1 MKIGS
6 IFSGIGGLDLGIEK
20 GLSKYGAETVWQVE
34 MDKHCVN
41 VLKKHWPN
49 ALQIEDDINNV
60 DFSKLEKVEML
71 IGGFPCQTF
80 SVAGSRKGLS
90 EKDDRGILWYQFER
104 AISTIRPKWVV
115 AENVRG
121 LLTAKDDRGRKG
133 GAFARVVSFLASR
146 GYRVEWQVIS
156 AGSVNAPHLR
166 ERVFI
171 VAKKEEVGN
180 TSSKSDVAT
189 NREITREPQERNT
202 RQDNV
207 RKTSRGTK
215 SRTHWQEIEQ
225 QMGSVSYGICPGLA
239 GNLGLPNYWQ
249 YFADLVNWRT
259 PTTMDSK
266 NDVHKHAAKLL
277 EGKTKRKSG
286 ENVQISLADQVAMD
300 ELKANP
306 YLYEIYKKQVMTTRT
321 KLPNQKDFVDYLRS
335 QTTIKELSDKTD
347 IKKSTIEH
355 WFRYDK
361 TGFSYP
367 SIEDWNKIK
376 VYLQTIKYDEEMNY
390 VENVDW
396 EKPMWPTP
404 TATQIERSNLVI
416 SEKNPN
422 RFVHKDGKTYPMNL
436 TEKVKSVEKE
446 IWATPT
452 TQDTPHKDIQLTESG
467 RRKSKDG
474 KSSHSLN
481 LQDQVNLSEKTMFD
495 TPVKHTA
502 VDNAAPSEWRRN
514 SHNIVVQSHY
524 KEYEPWETVP
534 RAVEDY
540 PLRKQKLQAL
550 GNAVVPACAEFVGL
564 CISRAIDKNT
574 IVFDQNI
581 KNETTR
587 DN

>member
-6 IFSGIGGLDLGIEK
+6 LFSGIGGLDLGIEK

-60 DFSKLEKVEML
+60 DFSKLEKVDML

-90 EKDDRGILWYQFER
+90 EEDDRGILWYQFEQ
-104 AISTIRPKWVV
+104 AISTIRPEWVV

-121 LLTAKDDRGRKG
+121 LLTAKDDRGKKG

-171 VAKKEEVGN
+171 VAKKENLEY
-180 TSSKSDVAT
+180 TSSKSNGNENQQT
-189 NREITREPQERNT
+189 NAVSESRKTRINNNT
-202 RQDNV
+202 R
-207 RKTSRGTK
+207 RRGNK
-215 SRTHWQEIEQ
+215 SRSHWQEIEQ

-306 YLYEIYKKQVMTTRT
+306 NLYEIYKKQVMTTRT

-404 TATQIERSNLVI
+404 T
-416 SEKNPN
+416 
-422 RFVHKDGKTYPMNL
+422 
-436 TEKVKSVEKE
+436 
-446 IWATPT
+446 

-495 TPVKHTA
+495 TPIKHTG

-540 PLRKQKLQAL
+540 PQRKQKLQSL

>member
-6 IFSGIGGLDLGIEK
+6 LFSGIGGFDLGIEK

-34 MDKHCVN
+34 IDKHCVN

-60 DFSKLEKVEML
+60 DFSKLEKVDML

-104 AISTIRPKWVV
+104 AISTIRPEWVV

-166 ERVFI
+166 ERIFV

-202 RQDNV
+202 RQNNV

-215 SRTHWQEIEQ
+215 SRTYWQEVEQ
-225 QMGSVSYGICPGLA
+225 QMGGVSYGICPGLA
-239 GNLGLPNYWQ
+239 GNLGLPNYWD
-249 YFADLVNWRT
+249 YYADRIN
-259 PTTMDSK
+259 
-266 NDVHKHAAKLL
+266 
-277 EGKTKRKSG
+277 
-286 ENVQISLADQVAMD
+286 
-300 ELKANP
+300 
-306 YLYEIYKKQVMTTRT
+306 
-321 KLPNQKDFVDYLRS
+321 
-335 QTTIKELSDKTD
+335 
-347 IKKSTIEH
+347 
-355 WFRYDK
+355 
-361 TGFSYP
+361 
-367 SIEDWNKIK
+367 
-376 VYLQTIKYDEEMNY
+376 
-390 VENVDW
+390 
-396 EKPMWPTP
+396 
-404 TATQIERSNLVI
+404 
-416 SEKNPN
+416 
-422 RFVHKDGKTYPMNL
+422 
-436 TEKVKSVEKE
+436 
-446 IWATPT
+446 WATPT
-452 TQDTPHKDIQLTESG
+452 TQEIPHKDIELTESG

-474 KSSHSLN
+474 NSSHSLN

-495 TPVKHTA
+495 TPIKHTG

-581 KNETTR
+581 KNEAIR
-587 DN
+587 DNQ

>member
-6 IFSGIGGLDLGIEK
+6 LFSGIGGLDLGIEK
-20 GLSKYGAETVWQVE
+20 GLSKYGAETVWQIE

-60 DFSKLEKVEML
+60 DFSKLEKVDML

-90 EKDDRGILWYQFER
+90 EEDDRGILWYQFER
-104 AISTIRPKWVV
+104 AISTIRPEWVV

-146 GYRVEWQVIS
+146 GYRVEWQVVS

-166 ERVFI
+166 ERIFV
-171 VAKKEEVGN
+171 VAKKEKVGN
-180 TSSKSDVAT
+180 TSSKSNVAT

-202 RQDNV
+202 RQNNV
-207 RKTSRGTK
+207 RETSRGNK
-215 SRTHWQEIEQ
+215 SRTYWQEVEQ

-239 GNLGLPNYWQ
+239 GNLGLPNYWD
-249 YFADLVNWRT
+249 YFADRINW
-259 PTTMDSK
+259 S
-266 NDVHKHAAKLL
+266 
-277 EGKTKRKSG
+277 
-286 ENVQISLADQVAMD
+286 
-300 ELKANP
+300 
-306 YLYEIYKKQVMTTRT
+306 
-321 KLPNQKDFVDYLRS
+321 
-335 QTTIKELSDKTD
+335 
-347 IKKSTIEH
+347 
-355 WFRYDK
+355 
-361 TGFSYP
+361 
-367 SIEDWNKIK
+367 
-376 VYLQTIKYDEEMNY
+376 
-390 VENVDW
+390 
-396 EKPMWPTP
+396 
-404 TATQIERSNLVI
+404 
-416 SEKNPN
+416 
-422 RFVHKDGKTYPMNL
+422 
-436 TEKVKSVEKE
+436 
-446 IWATPT
+446 TPT
-452 TQDTPHKDIQLTESG
+452 TQEIPHKNIQLTESG

-481 LQDQVNLSEKTMFD
+481 LQDQVNLSEKTTFSTPLKKTGDHTD
-495 TPVKHTA
+495 T
-502 VDNAAPSEWRRN
+502 PSEWRRN

-581 KNETTR
+581 KNETVR

>member
-1 MKIGS
+1 MITGSRGIVANGVGKIQTNGLRNGKMKIGS
-6 IFSGIGGLDLGIEK
+6 LFSGIGGLDLGIEK

-60 DFSKLEKVEML
+60 DFSKLEKVDML

-104 AISTIRPKWVV
+104 AISTIRPEWVV

-133 GAFARVVSFLASR
+133 GAFARVISFLASR

-166 ERVFI
+166 ERIFVI
-171 VAKKEEVGN
+171 AKKEEVGN

-189 NREITREPQERNT
+189 NREITREPQERYT

-215 SRTHWQEIEQ
+215 SRTYWQEIEQ

-239 GNLGLPNYWQ
+239 GNLGLPNYWD
-249 YFADLVNWRT
+249 YFADRIN
-259 PTTMDSK
+259 
-266 NDVHKHAAKLL
+266 
-277 EGKTKRKSG
+277 
-286 ENVQISLADQVAMD
+286 
-300 ELKANP
+300 
-306 YLYEIYKKQVMTTRT
+306 
-321 KLPNQKDFVDYLRS
+321 
-335 QTTIKELSDKTD
+335 
-347 IKKSTIEH
+347 
-355 WFRYDK
+355 
-361 TGFSYP
+361 
-367 SIEDWNKIK
+367 
-376 VYLQTIKYDEEMNY
+376 
-390 VENVDW
+390 
-396 EKPMWPTP
+396 
-404 TATQIERSNLVI
+404 
-416 SEKNPN
+416 
-422 RFVHKDGKTYPMNL
+422 
-436 TEKVKSVEKE
+436 
-446 IWATPT
+446 WATPT
-452 TQDTPHKDIQLTESG
+452 TQDIPHKDIQLTESG

-495 TPVKHTA
+495 TPIKHTG

-540 PLRKQKLQAL
+540 PQRKQKLQAL

>member
-6 IFSGIGGLDLGIEK
+6 LFSGIGGLDLGIEK
-20 GLSKYGAETVWQVE
+20 GLSKYGAETVWQIE

-60 DFSKLEKVEML
+60 DFSKLEKVDML

-90 EKDDRGILWYQFER
+90 EEDDRGILWYQFER
-104 AISTIRPKWVV
+104 AISTIRPEWVV

-171 VAKKEEVGN
+171 VAKKEEMGN

-202 RQDNV
+202 RQNNV

-215 SRTHWQEIEQ
+215 SRTYWQEVEQ

-239 GNLGLPNYWQ
+239 GNLGLPNYWD
-249 YFADLVNWRT
+249 YYADRIN
-259 PTTMDSK
+259 
-266 NDVHKHAAKLL
+266 
-277 EGKTKRKSG
+277 
-286 ENVQISLADQVAMD
+286 
-300 ELKANP
+300 
-306 YLYEIYKKQVMTTRT
+306 
-321 KLPNQKDFVDYLRS
+321 
-335 QTTIKELSDKTD
+335 
-347 IKKSTIEH
+347 
-355 WFRYDK
+355 
-361 TGFSYP
+361 
-367 SIEDWNKIK
+367 
-376 VYLQTIKYDEEMNY
+376 
-390 VENVDW
+390 
-396 EKPMWPTP
+396 WPTP

-452 TQDTPHKDIQLTESG
+452 TQETPHKDIELTESG

-481 LQDQVNLSEKTMFD
+481 LQDQVNLSEKKTFSTPLKKTGDHTD
-495 TPVKHTA
+495 T
-502 VDNAAPSEWRRN
+502 PSEWRRK
-514 SHNIVVQSHY
+514 SHNIIVQSHY

-581 KNETTR
+581 KNEAIR

>member
-6 IFSGIGGLDLGIEK
+6 LFSGIGGFDLGIEK

-34 MDKHCVN
+34 IDKHCVN

-60 DFSKLEKVEML
+60 DFSKLEKVDML

-104 AISTIRPKWVV
+104 AISTIRPEWVV

-146 GYRVEWQVIS
+146 GYRVEWQVVS

-166 ERVFI
+166 ERIFVI
-171 VAKKEEVGN
+171 AKKENLEY
-180 TSSKSDVAT
+180 TSSKSNGNENQQT
-189 NREITREPQERNT
+189 NAVSESRETRINNNT
-202 RQDNV
+202 R
-207 RKTSRGTK
+207 RGGNK
-215 SRTHWQEIEQ
+215 SRSHWQEIEQ

-239 GNLGLPNYWQ
+239 GNLGLPNYWD
-249 YFADLVNWRT
+249 YYADRIN
-259 PTTMDSK
+259 
-266 NDVHKHAAKLL
+266 
-277 EGKTKRKSG
+277 
-286 ENVQISLADQVAMD
+286 
-300 ELKANP
+300 
-306 YLYEIYKKQVMTTRT
+306 
-321 KLPNQKDFVDYLRS
+321 
-335 QTTIKELSDKTD
+335 
-347 IKKSTIEH
+347 
-355 WFRYDK
+355 
-361 TGFSYP
+361 
-367 SIEDWNKIK
+367 
-376 VYLQTIKYDEEMNY
+376 
-390 VENVDW
+390 
-396 EKPMWPTP
+396 
-404 TATQIERSNLVI
+404 
-416 SEKNPN
+416 
-422 RFVHKDGKTYPMNL
+422 
-436 TEKVKSVEKE
+436 
-446 IWATPT
+446 WATPT
-452 TQDTPHKDIQLTESG
+452 TQEIPHKDIELTESG

-474 KSSHSLN
+474 NSSHSLN

-495 TPVKHTA
+495 TPIKHTG

-581 KNETTR
+581 KNEAIR
-587 DN
+587 DNQ

>member
-6 IFSGIGGLDLGIEK
+6 LFSGIGGLDLGIEK

-34 MDKHCVN
+34 IDKHCVN

-60 DFSKLEKVEML
+60 DFSKLEKVDML

-104 AISTIRPKWVV
+104 AISTIRPEWVV

-133 GAFARVVSFLASR
+133 GAFARVISFLASR

-166 ERVFI
+166 ERIFV

-202 RQDNV
+202 RQNNV

-215 SRTHWQEIEQ
+215 SRTYWQEVEQ
-225 QMGSVSYGICPGLA
+225 QMGGVSYGICPGLA
-239 GNLGLPNYWQ
+239 GNLGLPNYWD
-249 YFADLVNWRT
+249 YYADRIN
-259 PTTMDSK
+259 
-266 NDVHKHAAKLL
+266 
-277 EGKTKRKSG
+277 
-286 ENVQISLADQVAMD
+286 
-300 ELKANP
+300 
-306 YLYEIYKKQVMTTRT
+306 
-321 KLPNQKDFVDYLRS
+321 
-335 QTTIKELSDKTD
+335 
-347 IKKSTIEH
+347 
-355 WFRYDK
+355 
-361 TGFSYP
+361 
-367 SIEDWNKIK
+367 
-376 VYLQTIKYDEEMNY
+376 
-390 VENVDW
+390 
-396 EKPMWPTP
+396 
-404 TATQIERSNLVI
+404 
-416 SEKNPN
+416 
-422 RFVHKDGKTYPMNL
+422 
-436 TEKVKSVEKE
+436 
-446 IWATPT
+446 WATPT
-452 TQDTPHKDIQLTESG
+452 TQEIPHKDIELTESG

-474 KSSHSLN
+474 NSSHSLN

-495 TPVKHTA
+495 TPIKHTG

-581 KNETTR
+581 KNEAIR
-587 DN
+587 DNQ

>member
-6 IFSGIGGLDLGIEK
+6 LFSGIGGLDLGIEK
-20 GLSKYGAETVWQVE
+20 GLSKYSAETVWQVE

-41 VLKKHWPN
+41 VLKKHWSN

-60 DFSKLEKVEML
+60 DFSKLEKVDML

-90 EKDDRGILWYQFER
+90 EEDDRGILWYQFER
-104 AISTIRPKWVV
+104 AISTIRPEWVV

-121 LLTAKDDRGRKG
+121 LLTAKDDQGRKG

-166 ERVFI
+166 ERIFV
-171 VAKKEEVGN
+171 VAKKEKVGN
-180 TSSKSDVAT
+180 TSSKSNVAT

-202 RQDNV
+202 RQNNV
-207 RKTSRGTK
+207 RETGRGTK
-215 SRTHWQEIEQ
+215 SRTHWQEVEQ
-225 QMGSVSYGICPGLA
+225 QMGSISYGICPGLA
-239 GNLGLPNYWQ
+239 GNLELRNYWD
-249 YFADLVNWRT
+249 YYADRINW
-259 PTTMDSK
+259 P
-266 NDVHKHAAKLL
+266 
-277 EGKTKRKSG
+277 
-286 ENVQISLADQVAMD
+286 
-300 ELKANP
+300 
-306 YLYEIYKKQVMTTRT
+306 
-321 KLPNQKDFVDYLRS
+321 
-335 QTTIKELSDKTD
+335 
-347 IKKSTIEH
+347 
-355 WFRYDK
+355 
-361 TGFSYP
+361 
-367 SIEDWNKIK
+367 
-376 VYLQTIKYDEEMNY
+376 
-390 VENVDW
+390 
-396 EKPMWPTP
+396 
-404 TATQIERSNLVI
+404 
-416 SEKNPN
+416 
-422 RFVHKDGKTYPMNL
+422 
-436 TEKVKSVEKE
+436 
-446 IWATPT
+446 TPT
-452 TQDTPHKDIQLTESG
+452 TQDTPHKDIELTESG

-495 TPVKHTA
+495 TPIKHTG

-587 DN
+587 NN

>member
-6 IFSGIGGLDLGIEK
+6 LFSGIGGLDLGIEK

-60 DFSKLEKVEML
+60 DFSKLEKVDML

-90 EKDDRGILWYQFER
+90 EEDDRGILWYQFER
-104 AISTIRPKWVV
+104 AISTIRPEWVV

-166 ERVFI
+166 ERIFV
-171 VAKKEEVGN
+171 VAKKEEMGN

-207 RKTSRGTK
+207 RKTSRGTQ

-239 GNLGLPNYWQ
+239 GNLGLPNYWD
-249 YFADLVNWRT
+249 YYADRIN
-259 PTTMDSK
+259 
-266 NDVHKHAAKLL
+266 
-277 EGKTKRKSG
+277 
-286 ENVQISLADQVAMD
+286 
-300 ELKANP
+300 
-306 YLYEIYKKQVMTTRT
+306 
-321 KLPNQKDFVDYLRS
+321 
-335 QTTIKELSDKTD
+335 
-347 IKKSTIEH
+347 
-355 WFRYDK
+355 
-361 TGFSYP
+361 
-367 SIEDWNKIK
+367 
-376 VYLQTIKYDEEMNY
+376 
-390 VENVDW
+390 
-396 EKPMWPTP
+396 WPTP

-452 TQDTPHKDIQLTESG
+452 TQDTPHKDIELTESG

-481 LQDQVNLSEKTMFD
+481 LQDQVNLSEKTTFSTPLKKTGDHTD
-495 TPVKHTA
+495 T
-502 VDNAAPSEWRRN
+502 PSEWRRN

-581 KNETTR
+581 KNETIR

>member
-6 IFSGIGGLDLGIEK
+6 LFSGIGGFDLGIEK

-34 MDKHCVN
+34 IDKHCVN

-60 DFSKLEKVEML
+60 DFSKLEKVDML

-104 AISTIRPKWVV
+104 AISTIRPEWVV

-133 GAFARVVSFLASR
+133 GAFARVISFLASR

-166 ERVFI
+166 ERIFV

-202 RQDNV
+202 RQNNV

-215 SRTHWQEIEQ
+215 SRTYWQEVEQ
-225 QMGSVSYGICPGLA
+225 QMGGVSYGICPGLA
-239 GNLGLPNYWQ
+239 GNLGLPNYWD
-249 YFADLVNWRT
+249 YYADRIN
-259 PTTMDSK
+259 
-266 NDVHKHAAKLL
+266 
-277 EGKTKRKSG
+277 
-286 ENVQISLADQVAMD
+286 
-300 ELKANP
+300 
-306 YLYEIYKKQVMTTRT
+306 
-321 KLPNQKDFVDYLRS
+321 
-335 QTTIKELSDKTD
+335 
-347 IKKSTIEH
+347 
-355 WFRYDK
+355 
-361 TGFSYP
+361 
-367 SIEDWNKIK
+367 
-376 VYLQTIKYDEEMNY
+376 
-390 VENVDW
+390 
-396 EKPMWPTP
+396 
-404 TATQIERSNLVI
+404 
-416 SEKNPN
+416 
-422 RFVHKDGKTYPMNL
+422 
-436 TEKVKSVEKE
+436 
-446 IWATPT
+446 WATPT
-452 TQDTPHKDIQLTESG
+452 TQEIPHKDIELTESG

-474 KSSHSLN
+474 NSSHSLN

-495 TPVKHTA
+495 TPIKHTG

-581 KNETTR
+581 KNEAIR
-587 DN
+587 DNQ

>member
-1 MKIGS
+1 MERRTMKIGS
-6 IFSGIGGLDLGIEK
+6 LFSGIGGLDLGIEK

-41 VLKKHWPN
+41 VLKKHWPD
-49 ALQIEDDINNV
+49 AQQIENDINDV
-60 DFSKLEKVEML
+60 DFTKLEPIDML

-80 SVAGSRKGLS
+80 SVAGSRKGMNK
-90 EKDDRGILWYQFER
+90 EDDRGILWYQFER
-104 AISTIRPKWVV
+104 AISETRPKWVV

-121 LLTAKDDRGRKG
+121 LLTAKDDQGRKG
-133 GAFARVVSFLASR
+133 GAFARVVSYLASR
-146 GYRVEWQVIS
+146 GYRVEWQIVS

-171 VAKKEEVGN
+171 VAKKENVEYTG
-180 TSSKSDVAT
+180 SKSDWYKDKQT
-189 NREITREPQERNT
+189 NA
-202 RQDNV
+202 V
-207 RKTSRGTK
+207 SK
-215 SRTHWQEIEQ
+215 SRETRINDFTGRRGNKQGSNWQEIEQ
-225 QMGSVSYGICPGLA
+225 QMGSISYGICPGLA

-306 YLYEIYKKQVMTTRT
+306 KLYEIYKKQVMTTRT

-376 VYLQTIKYDEEMNY
+376 IYLKKIKYDKEMNY

-436 TEKVKSVEKE
+436 TEKVKSVEKTMWNT
-446 IWATPT
+446 IISTQGHRGDSPSDWNRAT
-452 TQDTPHKDIQLTESG
+452 HIAS
-467 RRKSKDG
+467 
-474 KSSHSLN
+474 
-481 LQDQVNLSEKTMFD
+481 
-495 TPVKHTA
+495 
-502 VDNAAPSEWRRN
+502 
-514 SHNIVVQSHY
+514 VQIHY

-534 RAVEDY
+534 RAVENY
-540 PLRKQKLQAL
+540 PLSKQKLKAL
-550 GNAVVPACAEFVGL
+550 GNAVVPACAEFVAL
-564 CISRAIDKNT
+564 CIARSIEKNT
-574 IVFDQNI
+574 IVFD
-581 KNETTR
+581 KGMLDDTR
-587 DN
+587 TDN

>member
-6 IFSGIGGLDLGIEK
+6 LFSGIGGLDLGIEK
-20 GLSKYGAETVWQVE
+20 GLAKYNAETVWQIE
-34 MDKHCVN
+34 NNEHCVN

-49 ALQIEDDINNV
+49 AKQIKEDINNV
-60 DFSKLEKVEML
+60 DFSKLEKVDML

-90 EKDDRGILWYQFER
+90 EEDERGILWYQFER
-104 AISTIRPKWVV
+104 AISTIRPEWVV

-121 LLTAKDDRGRKG
+121 LLTAKDDQGRKG
-133 GAFARVVSFLASR
+133 GAFARVISFLASR
-146 GYRVEWQVIS
+146 GYRVEWQIIS

-166 ERVFI
+166 ERIFI
-171 VAKKEEVGN
+171 IAKKENELEY
-180 TSSKSDVAT
+180 TSSKSNCDQDKQT
-189 NREITREPQERNT
+189 NAISESRKTRINNNT
-202 RQDNV
+202 R
-207 RKTSRGTK
+207 RGGTK
-215 SRTHWQEIEQ
+215 PRSYWQEIEQ
-225 QMGSVSYGICPGLA
+225 QMGSISYGICPGLA

-249 YFADLVNWRT
+249 YYADLVNWRT

-277 EGKTKRKSG
+277 QGKTKRKSG
-286 ENVQISLADQVAMD
+286 ENVQISLADQVAME
-300 ELKANP
+300 ELKANSK
-306 YLYEIYKKQVMTTRT
+306 LYEMYKNQIMTLRT

-335 QTTIKELSDKTD
+335 QTTIKYLCDKTD
-347 IKKSTIEH
+347 IKQSTIEH

-396 EKPMWPTP
+396 EKP
-404 TATQIERSNLVI
+404 
-416 SEKNPN
+416 
-422 RFVHKDGKTYPMNL
+422 
-436 TEKVKSVEKE
+436 

-452 TQDTPHKDIQLTESG
+452 TQETPHKDIELTESG

-474 KSSHSLN
+474 RSSHSLN
-481 LQDQVNLSEKTMFD
+481 LQDQVNLSQKTMYD
-495 TPVKHTA
+495 TPVKHNGIDT
-502 VDNAAPSEWRRN
+502 AAPSEWRRK
-514 SHNIVVQSHY
+514 SHNIVVQSYY

-540 PLRKQKLQAL
+540 PLRKEKLQAL

-564 CISRAIDKNT
+564 CISRSIEKNTVVFDKN
-574 IVFDQNI
+574 I
-581 KNETTR
+581 KYELQQKV
-587 DN
+587 

>member
-6 IFSGIGGLDLGIEK
+6 LFSGIGGFDLGIEK

-34 MDKHCVN
+34 IDKHCVN

-60 DFSKLEKVEML
+60 DFSKLEKVDML

-104 AISTIRPKWVV
+104 AISTIRPEWVV

-133 GAFARVVSFLASR
+133 GAFARVISFLASR

-166 ERVFI
+166 ERIFV

-202 RQDNV
+202 RQNNV

-215 SRTHWQEIEQ
+215 SRTYWQEVEQ

-239 GNLGLPNYWQ
+239 GNLGLPNYWD
-249 YFADLVNWRT
+249 YYADRIN
-259 PTTMDSK
+259 
-266 NDVHKHAAKLL
+266 
-277 EGKTKRKSG
+277 
-286 ENVQISLADQVAMD
+286 
-300 ELKANP
+300 
-306 YLYEIYKKQVMTTRT
+306 
-321 KLPNQKDFVDYLRS
+321 
-335 QTTIKELSDKTD
+335 
-347 IKKSTIEH
+347 
-355 WFRYDK
+355 
-361 TGFSYP
+361 
-367 SIEDWNKIK
+367 
-376 VYLQTIKYDEEMNY
+376 
-390 VENVDW
+390 
-396 EKPMWPTP
+396 
-404 TATQIERSNLVI
+404 
-416 SEKNPN
+416 
-422 RFVHKDGKTYPMNL
+422 
-436 TEKVKSVEKE
+436 
-446 IWATPT
+446 WATPT
-452 TQDTPHKDIQLTESG
+452 TQEIPHKDIELTESG

-474 KSSHSLN
+474 NSSHSLN

-495 TPVKHTA
+495 TPIKHTG

-581 KNETTR
+581 KNEAIR
-587 DN
+587 DNQ

>member
-6 IFSGIGGLDLGIEK
+6 LFSGIGGFDLGIEK

-34 MDKHCVN
+34 IDKHCVN

-60 DFSKLEKVEML
+60 DFSKLEKVDML

-104 AISTIRPKWVV
+104 AISTIRPEWVV

-121 LLTAKDDRGRKG
+121 LLTAKDDQGRKG

-166 ERVFI
+166 ERIFV

-202 RQDNV
+202 RQNNV

-215 SRTHWQEIEQ
+215 SRTYWQEVEQ
-225 QMGSVSYGICPGLA
+225 QMGGVSYGICPGLA
-239 GNLGLPNYWQ
+239 GNLGLPNYWD
-249 YFADLVNWRT
+249 YYADRIN
-259 PTTMDSK
+259 
-266 NDVHKHAAKLL
+266 
-277 EGKTKRKSG
+277 
-286 ENVQISLADQVAMD
+286 
-300 ELKANP
+300 
-306 YLYEIYKKQVMTTRT
+306 
-321 KLPNQKDFVDYLRS
+321 
-335 QTTIKELSDKTD
+335 
-347 IKKSTIEH
+347 
-355 WFRYDK
+355 
-361 TGFSYP
+361 
-367 SIEDWNKIK
+367 
-376 VYLQTIKYDEEMNY
+376 
-390 VENVDW
+390 
-396 EKPMWPTP
+396 
-404 TATQIERSNLVI
+404 
-416 SEKNPN
+416 
-422 RFVHKDGKTYPMNL
+422 
-436 TEKVKSVEKE
+436 
-446 IWATPT
+446 WATPT
-452 TQDTPHKDIQLTESG
+452 TQEIPHKDIELTESG

-474 KSSHSLN
+474 NSSHSLN

-495 TPVKHTA
+495 TPIKHTG

-581 KNETTR
+581 KNEAIR
-587 DN
+587 DNQ

>member
-6 IFSGIGGLDLGIEK
+6 LFSGIGGLDLGIEK
-20 GLSKYGAETVWQVE
+20 GLSKYGAETVWQIE

-60 DFSKLEKVEML
+60 DFSKLEKVDML

-90 EKDDRGILWYQFER
+90 EEDDRGILWYQFER
-104 AISTIRPKWVV
+104 AISTIRPEWVV

-171 VAKKEEVGN
+171 VAKKEEMGN

-202 RQDNV
+202 RQNNV

-215 SRTHWQEIEQ
+215 SRTYWQEVEQ

-239 GNLGLPNYWQ
+239 GNLGLPNYWD
-249 YFADLVNWRT
+249 YYADRIN
-259 PTTMDSK
+259 
-266 NDVHKHAAKLL
+266 
-277 EGKTKRKSG
+277 
-286 ENVQISLADQVAMD
+286 
-300 ELKANP
+300 
-306 YLYEIYKKQVMTTRT
+306 
-321 KLPNQKDFVDYLRS
+321 
-335 QTTIKELSDKTD
+335 
-347 IKKSTIEH
+347 
-355 WFRYDK
+355 
-361 TGFSYP
+361 
-367 SIEDWNKIK
+367 
-376 VYLQTIKYDEEMNY
+376 
-390 VENVDW
+390 
-396 EKPMWPTP
+396 WPTP

-452 TQDTPHKDIQLTESG
+452 TQETPHKDIELTESG

-481 LQDQVNLSEKTMFD
+481 LQDQVNLSEKKTFSTPLKKTGDHTD
-495 TPVKHTA
+495 T
-502 VDNAAPSEWRRN
+502 PSEWRRK
-514 SHNIVVQSHY
+514 SHNIIVQSHY

-540 PLRKQKLQAL
+540 PLRKQKFYARK
-550 GNAVVPACAEFVGL
+550 F
-564 CISRAIDKNT
+564 
-574 IVFDQNI
+574 
-581 KNETTR
+581 
-587 DN
+587 

>member
-6 IFSGIGGLDLGIEK
+6 LFSGIGGLDLGIEK

-60 DFSKLEKVEML
+60 DFSKLEKVDML

-104 AISTIRPKWVV
+104 AISTIRPEWVV

-133 GAFARVVSFLASR
+133 GAFARVISFLASR

-166 ERVFI
+166 ERIFV

-189 NREITREPQERNT
+189 NREITREPQERYT

-215 SRTHWQEIEQ
+215 SRTYWQEIEQ

-239 GNLGLPNYWQ
+239 GNLGLPNYWD
-249 YFADLVNWRT
+249 YFADRIN
-259 PTTMDSK
+259 
-266 NDVHKHAAKLL
+266 
-277 EGKTKRKSG
+277 
-286 ENVQISLADQVAMD
+286 
-300 ELKANP
+300 
-306 YLYEIYKKQVMTTRT
+306 
-321 KLPNQKDFVDYLRS
+321 
-335 QTTIKELSDKTD
+335 
-347 IKKSTIEH
+347 
-355 WFRYDK
+355 
-361 TGFSYP
+361 
-367 SIEDWNKIK
+367 
-376 VYLQTIKYDEEMNY
+376 
-390 VENVDW
+390 
-396 EKPMWPTP
+396 
-404 TATQIERSNLVI
+404 
-416 SEKNPN
+416 
-422 RFVHKDGKTYPMNL
+422 
-436 TEKVKSVEKE
+436 
-446 IWATPT
+446 WATPT
-452 TQDTPHKDIQLTESG
+452 TQDIPHKDIQLTESG

-474 KSSHSLN
+474 NSSHSLN

-495 TPVKHTA
+495 TPIKHTG

-540 PLRKQKLQAL
+540 PQRKQKLQAL

>member
-6 IFSGIGGLDLGIEK
+6 LFSGIGGLDLGIEK
-20 GLSKYGAETVWQVE
+20 GLAKYGAETVWQVE

-41 VLKKHWPN
+41 VLKKHWPD
-49 ALQIEDDINNV
+49 AQQIENDINDVN
-60 DFSKLEKVEML
+60 FTKLEPIDML

-80 SVAGSRKGLS
+80 SVAGSRKGMNK
-90 EKDDRGILWYQFER
+90 EDDRGILWYQFER
-104 AISTIRPKWVV
+104 AISETRPKWIV

-121 LLTAKDDRGRKG
+121 LLTAKDDQGRKG
-133 GAFARVVSFLASR
+133 GAFARVVSYLASR
-146 GYRVEWQVIS
+146 GYRVEWQIVS

-166 ERVFI
+166 ERIFV
-171 VAKKEEVGN
+171 VAKKEEMGN
-180 TSSKSDVAT
+180 TGSKSNVAT
-189 NREITREPQERNT
+189 NRQITREPQERNT
-202 RQDNV
+202 RQDNA

-306 YLYEIYKKQVMTTRT
+306 KLYEIYKKQVMTTRT
-321 KLPNQKDFVDYLRS
+321 KLPNQKNFVDYLRS

-367 SIEDWNKIK
+367 SIEDWNKVK

-404 TATQIERSNLVI
+404 TTQE
-416 SEKNPN
+416 
-422 RFVHKDGKTYPMNL
+422 
-436 TEKVKSVEKE
+436 
-446 IWATPT
+446 
-452 TQDTPHKDIQLTESG
+452 TPHKDIELTESG

-481 LQDQVNLSEKTMFD
+481 LQDKVNLSQKTMYD
-495 TPVKHTA
+495 TPIKSLHKKDPA
-502 VDNAAPSEWRRN
+502 SPSEWTRN

-540 PLRKQKLQAL
+540 PLRKQKLTAL

-564 CISRAIDKNT
+564 CIARSIEKNT
-574 IVFDQNI
+574 IVFD
-581 KNETTR
+581 KGMLDDTR
-587 DN
+587 TDN

>member
-6 IFSGIGGLDLGIEK
+6 LFSGIGGLDLGIEK

-60 DFSKLEKVEML
+60 DFSKLEKVDML

-104 AISTIRPKWVV
+104 AISTIRPEWVV

-133 GAFARVVSFLASR
+133 GAFARVISFLASR

-166 ERVFI
+166 ERIFVI
-171 VAKKEEVGN
+171 AKKEEVGN

-189 NREITREPQERNT
+189 NREITREPQERYT

-215 SRTHWQEIEQ
+215 SRTYWQEIEQ

-239 GNLGLPNYWQ
+239 GNLGLPNYWD
-249 YFADLVNWRT
+249 YFADRIN
-259 PTTMDSK
+259 
-266 NDVHKHAAKLL
+266 
-277 EGKTKRKSG
+277 
-286 ENVQISLADQVAMD
+286 
-300 ELKANP
+300 
-306 YLYEIYKKQVMTTRT
+306 
-321 KLPNQKDFVDYLRS
+321 
-335 QTTIKELSDKTD
+335 
-347 IKKSTIEH
+347 
-355 WFRYDK
+355 
-361 TGFSYP
+361 
-367 SIEDWNKIK
+367 
-376 VYLQTIKYDEEMNY
+376 
-390 VENVDW
+390 
-396 EKPMWPTP
+396 
-404 TATQIERSNLVI
+404 
-416 SEKNPN
+416 
-422 RFVHKDGKTYPMNL
+422 
-436 TEKVKSVEKE
+436 
-446 IWATPT
+446 WATPT
-452 TQDTPHKDIQLTESG
+452 TQDIPHKDIQLTESG

-495 TPVKHTA
+495 TPIKHTG

-540 PLRKQKLQAL
+540 PQRKQKLQAL

>member
-6 IFSGIGGLDLGIEK
+6 LFSGIGGLDLGIEK

-34 MDKHCVN
+34 MDKHCVS

-60 DFSKLEKVEML
+60 DFSKLEKVDML

-90 EKDDRGILWYQFER
+90 EEDDRGILWYQFER
-104 AISTIRPKWVV
+104 AISTIRPEWVV

-121 LLTAKDDRGRKG
+121 LLTAKDDQGRKG

-166 ERVFI
+166 ERVFV
-171 VAKKEEVGN
+171 VAKKEEMGN
-180 TSSKSDVAT
+180 TNSKSNVAT
-189 NREITREPQERNT
+189 SREITREPQERNT
-202 RQDNV
+202 RQNNA
-207 RKTSRGTK
+207 RKRSRGTK
-215 SRTHWQEIEQ
+215 SRTYWQEIEQ
-225 QMGSVSYGICPGLA
+225 QMGSISYGICPGLA
-239 GNLGLPNYWQ
+239 GNLGLPNYWD
-249 YFADLVNWRT
+249 YYADRIN
-259 PTTMDSK
+259 
-266 NDVHKHAAKLL
+266 
-277 EGKTKRKSG
+277 
-286 ENVQISLADQVAMD
+286 
-300 ELKANP
+300 
-306 YLYEIYKKQVMTTRT
+306 
-321 KLPNQKDFVDYLRS
+321 
-335 QTTIKELSDKTD
+335 
-347 IKKSTIEH
+347 
-355 WFRYDK
+355 
-361 TGFSYP
+361 
-367 SIEDWNKIK
+367 
-376 VYLQTIKYDEEMNY
+376 
-390 VENVDW
+390 
-396 EKPMWPTP
+396 WPTP

-452 TQDTPHKDIQLTESG
+452 TQDTPHKDIELTESG

-481 LQDQVNLSEKTMFD
+481 LQDQVNLSEKTTFSTPLKKTGDHTD
-495 TPVKHTA
+495 T
-502 VDNAAPSEWRRN
+502 PSEWRRN

-564 CISRAIDKNT
+564 CISRSIDKNT

-581 KNETTR
+581 KNETIR

>member
-6 IFSGIGGLDLGIEK
+6 LFSGIGGLDLGIEK

-34 MDKHCVN
+34 MDKHCVS

-60 DFSKLEKVEML
+60 DFSKLEKVDML

-90 EKDDRGILWYQFER
+90 EEDDRGILWYQFER
-104 AISTIRPKWVV
+104 AISTIRPEWVV

-171 VAKKEEVGN
+171 VAKKEEMGN

-202 RQDNV
+202 RQNNV

-215 SRTHWQEIEQ
+215 SRTYWQEVEQ

-239 GNLGLPNYWQ
+239 GNLGLPNYWD
-249 YFADLVNWRT
+249 YYADRIN
-259 PTTMDSK
+259 
-266 NDVHKHAAKLL
+266 
-277 EGKTKRKSG
+277 
-286 ENVQISLADQVAMD
+286 
-300 ELKANP
+300 
-306 YLYEIYKKQVMTTRT
+306 
-321 KLPNQKDFVDYLRS
+321 
-335 QTTIKELSDKTD
+335 
-347 IKKSTIEH
+347 
-355 WFRYDK
+355 
-361 TGFSYP
+361 
-367 SIEDWNKIK
+367 
-376 VYLQTIKYDEEMNY
+376 
-390 VENVDW
+390 
-396 EKPMWPTP
+396 WPTP

-452 TQDTPHKDIQLTESG
+452 TQETPHKDIELTESG

-481 LQDQVNLSEKTMFD
+481 LQDQVNLSEKKTFSTPLKKTGDHTD
-495 TPVKHTA
+495 T
-502 VDNAAPSEWRRN
+502 PSEWRRK
-514 SHNIVVQSHY
+514 SHNIIVQSHY

-581 KNETTR
+581 KNEAIR

>member
-6 IFSGIGGLDLGIEK
+6 LFSGIGGLDLGIEK

-60 DFSKLEKVEML
+60 DFSKLEKVDML

-90 EKDDRGILWYQFER
+90 EEDDRGILWYQFER
-104 AISTIRPKWVV
+104 AISTIRPEWVV

-171 VAKKEEVGN
+171 VAKKENLEY
-180 TSSKSDVAT
+180 TSSKSNGNKNQQT
-189 NREITREPQERNT
+189 NAVSESRETRINNNT
-202 RQDNV
+202 R
-207 RKTSRGTK
+207 RGGNK
-215 SRTHWQEIEQ
+215 SRSHWQEIEQ

-239 GNLGLPNYWQ
+239 GNLGLRNYWD
-249 YFADLVNWRT
+249 YYADRINW
-259 PTTMDSK
+259 S
-266 NDVHKHAAKLL
+266 
-277 EGKTKRKSG
+277 
-286 ENVQISLADQVAMD
+286 
-300 ELKANP
+300 
-306 YLYEIYKKQVMTTRT
+306 
-321 KLPNQKDFVDYLRS
+321 
-335 QTTIKELSDKTD
+335 
-347 IKKSTIEH
+347 
-355 WFRYDK
+355 
-361 TGFSYP
+361 
-367 SIEDWNKIK
+367 
-376 VYLQTIKYDEEMNY
+376 
-390 VENVDW
+390 
-396 EKPMWPTP
+396 
-404 TATQIERSNLVI
+404 
-416 SEKNPN
+416 
-422 RFVHKDGKTYPMNL
+422 
-436 TEKVKSVEKE
+436 
-446 IWATPT
+446 TPT
-452 TQDTPHKDIQLTESG
+452 TQDTPHKDIELTESG

-495 TPVKHTA
+495 TPVKHTGI
-502 VDNAAPSEWRRN
+502 DNAAPSEWRRN

-524 KEYEPWETVP
+524 KEYEPWETVS

-581 KNETTR
+581 KNETVR

>member
-6 IFSGIGGLDLGIEK
+6 LFSGIGGLDLGIEK
-20 GLSKYGAETVWQVE
+20 GLSKYGAETVWQIE

-60 DFSKLEKVEML
+60 DFSKLEKVDML

-90 EKDDRGILWYQFER
+90 EEDDRGILWYQFER
-104 AISTIRPKWVV
+104 AISTIRPEWVV

-146 GYRVEWQVIS
+146 GYRVEWQVVS

-171 VAKKEEVGN
+171 IAKKENLEY
-180 TSSKSDVAT
+180 TSSKSNSNENQQT
-189 NREITREPQERNT
+189 NAVSESRETRINNNT
-202 RQDNV
+202 R
-207 RKTSRGTK
+207 RGGNK
-215 SRTHWQEIEQ
+215 SRSHWQEIEQ

-239 GNLGLPNYWQ
+239 GNLGLPNYWD
-249 YFADLVNWRT
+249 YFADRIN
-259 PTTMDSK
+259 
-266 NDVHKHAAKLL
+266 
-277 EGKTKRKSG
+277 
-286 ENVQISLADQVAMD
+286 
-300 ELKANP
+300 
-306 YLYEIYKKQVMTTRT
+306 
-321 KLPNQKDFVDYLRS
+321 
-335 QTTIKELSDKTD
+335 
-347 IKKSTIEH
+347 
-355 WFRYDK
+355 
-361 TGFSYP
+361 
-367 SIEDWNKIK
+367 
-376 VYLQTIKYDEEMNY
+376 
-390 VENVDW
+390 
-396 EKPMWPTP
+396 
-404 TATQIERSNLVI
+404 
-416 SEKNPN
+416 
-422 RFVHKDGKTYPMNL
+422 
-436 TEKVKSVEKE
+436 
-446 IWATPT
+446 WATPT
-452 TQDTPHKDIQLTESG
+452 TQEIPHKNIELTESG

-481 LQDQVNLSEKTMFD
+481 LQDQVNLSEKTMWN
-495 TPVKHTA
+495 TPLA
-502 VDNAAPSEWRRN
+502 SQGWRGDNPSEWRRKTHIA
-514 SHNIVVQSHY
+514 SVQSHY
-524 KEYEPWETVP
+524 KEYEPWETQP

-540 PLRKQKLQAL
+540 PLRKEKLQAL

-581 KNETTR
+581 KNEAIR